1 MVALGLGRPVAR
13 PGRYPAG
20 GGRMSESFVQNARA
34 LTAAVVGGPGQLDP
48 ALRQAA
54 ASGAALPDEAA
65 TRYVDKVRRHAYRI
79 VDEDIASMHAAGYT
93 DDQVFELTEAAAH
106 GAGLARLEAAL
117 AALEGV
123 R

>member
-1 MVALGLGRPVAR
+1 
-13 PGRYPAG
+13 
-20 GGRMSESFVQNARA
+20 MSESFVQQARA
-34 LTAAVVGGPGQLDP
+34 LTAAVLSGPGQLDP

-54 ASGAALPDEAA
+54 ASGAALPDGAA

-79 VDEDIASMHAAGYT
+79 VDEDIDSLHAAGYT